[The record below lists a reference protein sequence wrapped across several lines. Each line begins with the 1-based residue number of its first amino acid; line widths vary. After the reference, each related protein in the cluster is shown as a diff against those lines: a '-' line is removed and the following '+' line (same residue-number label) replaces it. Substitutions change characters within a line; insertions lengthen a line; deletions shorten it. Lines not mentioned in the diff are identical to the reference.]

1 MFDKLYKKKTKMENQ
16 DNNSNE
22 MNQNELD
29 NNEGQDQT
37 EENDFM
43 YIYEWVDSIQLS
55 RPKKNIA
62 RDFCDCVLVA
72 EIIKHYLPRLVDL
85 HNYPSASSTMQK
97 TTNWNTLNTKV
108 LKKIGVRMSKQ
119 EINDVI
125 TCKPLAI
132 EHLLQRIYDAIQNQI
147 NGNNNEEGNM
157 NNNNMVGASNGNV
170 ERLKKILEEK
180 ESNINQ
186 LHEIIDVLEMKLRSS
201 SEMQETLA
209 NKVEELTN
217 LLQSKG
223 IAV

>member
-1 MFDKLYKKKTKMENQ
+1 METQ
-16 DNNSNE
+16 DNSKE
-22 MNQNELD
+22 MDQNVLD
-29 NNEGQDQT
+29 NEGQEQT
-37 EENDFM
+37 EENDVM

-108 LKKIGVRMSKQ
+108 LKKIGVKMTKQ
-119 EINDVI
+119 EINDII

-147 NGNNNEEGNM
+147 NANNNEEGN
-157 NNNNMVGASNGNV
+157 NNNMVRPSNGNA

-180 ESNINQ
+180 ENNINQ
-186 LHEIIDVLEMKLRSS
+186 LHEIIDVLEMKLKSS
-201 SEMQETLA
+201 NEMQETLA
-209 NKVEELTN
+209 NKVDELTN

-223 IAV
+223 IDA

>member
-1 MFDKLYKKKTKMENQ
+1 METR
-16 DNNSNE
+16 DNSTE

-29 NNEGQDQT
+29 NNENQNQT
-37 EENDFM
+37 EENDLM

-157 NNNNMVGASNGNV
+157 NNNNMVGASNGNL

>member
-1 MFDKLYKKKTKMENQ
+1 METQ
-16 DNNSNE
+16 DNSKE
-22 MNQNELD
+22 MDQNVLD
-29 NNEGQDQT
+29 NEGQEQT
-37 EENDFM
+37 EENDVM

-72 EIIKHYLPRLVDL
+72 EIIKHYLPHLDNL
-85 HNYPSASSTMQK
+85 NNYPSASSTMQK

-108 LKKIGVRMSKQ
+108 LKKIGVKMTKQ
-119 EINDVI
+119 EINDII

-147 NGNNNEEGNM
+147 NSNNNEEGN
-157 NNNNMVGASNGNV
+157 NNNMVRPSNGNA

-180 ESNINQ
+180 ENNINQ
-186 LHEIIDVLEMKLRSS
+186 LHEIIDVLEMKLKSS
-201 SEMQETLA
+201 NEMQETLA
-209 NKVEELTN
+209 NKVDELTN

-223 IAV
+223 IDV

>member
-1 MFDKLYKKKTKMENQ
+1 MENQ

-29 NNEGQDQT
+29 NNEGQNQT
-37 EENDFM
+37 EENDLM

>member
-1 MFDKLYKKKTKMENQ
+1 METQ
-16 DNNSNE
+16 DNSKE
-22 MNQNELD
+22 MDQNVLD
-29 NNEGQDQT
+29 NEGQEQT
-37 EENDFM
+37 EENDVM

-108 LKKIGVRMSKQ
+108 LNKIGVKMTKQ
-119 EINDVI
+119 EINDII

-147 NGNNNEEGNM
+147 NSNNNEEGN
-157 NNNNMVGASNGNV
+157 NNNMVRPSNGNA

-180 ESNINQ
+180 ENNINQ
-186 LHEIIDVLEMKLRSS
+186 LHEIIDVLEMKLKSS
-201 SEMQETLA
+201 NEMQETLA
-209 NKVEELTN
+209 NKVDELTN

-223 IAV
+223 IDV

>member
-1 MFDKLYKKKTKMENQ
+1 METQ
-16 DNNSNE
+16 DNSKE
-22 MNQNELD
+22 MDQNVLD
-29 NNEGQDQT
+29 NEGQEQT
-37 EENDFM
+37 EENDVM

-108 LKKIGVRMSKQ
+108 LKKIGVKMTKQ
-119 EINDVI
+119 EINDII

-147 NGNNNEEGNM
+147 NSNNNEEGN
-157 NNNNMVGASNGNV
+157 NNNMARPSNGNA

-180 ESNINQ
+180 ENNINQ
-186 LHEIIDVLEMKLRSS
+186 LHEIIDVLEMKLKSS
-201 SEMQETLA
+201 NEMQETLA
-209 NKVEELTN
+209 NKVDELTN

-223 IAV
+223 IDV

>member
-1 MFDKLYKKKTKMENQ
+1 METQ
-16 DNNSNE
+16 DNSKE
-22 MNQNELD
+22 MDQNVLD
-29 NNEGQDQT
+29 NEGQEQT
-37 EENDFM
+37 EENDVM

-108 LKKIGVRMSKQ
+108 LKKIGVKMTKQ
-119 EINDVI
+119 EINDII

-147 NGNNNEEGNM
+147 NSNNNEEGN
-157 NNNNMVGASNGNV
+157 NNNMVRPSNGNA

-180 ESNINQ
+180 ENNINQ
-186 LHEIIDVLEMKLRSS
+186 LHEIIDVLEMKLKSS
-201 SEMQETLA
+201 NEMQET
-209 NKVEELTN
+209 
-217 LLQSKG
+217 
-223 IAV
+223 

>member
-1 MFDKLYKKKTKMENQ
+1 MENQ

-29 NNEGQDQT
+29 NNEGQDQA

>member
-1 MFDKLYKKKTKMENQ
+1 METQ
-16 DNNSNE
+16 DNSKE
-22 MNQNELD
+22 MDQNVLD
-29 NNEGQDQT
+29 NEGQEQT
-37 EENDFM
+37 EENDVM

-108 LKKIGVRMSKQ
+108 LKKIGVKMTKQ
-119 EINDVI
+119 EINDII

-186 LHEIIDVLEMKLRSS
+186 LHEIIDVLEMKLKSS

>member
-1 MFDKLYKKKTKMENQ
+1 METQ
-16 DNNSNE
+16 DNSKE
-22 MNQNELD
+22 MDQNVLD
-29 NNEGQDQT
+29 NEGQEQT
-37 EENDFM
+37 EENDVM

-108 LKKIGVRMSKQ
+108 LKKIGVKMTKQ
-119 EINDVI
+119 EINDII

-147 NGNNNEEGNM
+147 NSNNNEEGN
-157 NNNNMVGASNGNV
+157 NNNMVRPSNGNA

-186 LHEIIDVLEMKLRSS
+186 LHEIIDVLEMKLKSS

>member
-1 MFDKLYKKKTKMENQ
+1 MKTQ
-16 DNNSNE
+16 DNSKE
-22 MNQNELD
+22 MDQNVLD
-29 NNEGQDQT
+29 NEGQEQT
-37 EENDFM
+37 EENDVM

-108 LKKIGVRMSKQ
+108 LKKIGVKMTKQ
-119 EINDVI
+119 EINDII

-147 NGNNNEEGNM
+147 NSNNNEEGN
-157 NNNNMVGASNGNV
+157 NNNMVRPSNGNA

-180 ESNINQ
+180 ENNINQ
-186 LHEIIDVLEMKLRSS
+186 LHEIIDVLEMKLKSS
-201 SEMQETLA
+201 NEMQETLA
-209 NKVEELTN
+209 NKVDELTN

-223 IAV
+223 IDV

>member
-1 MFDKLYKKKTKMENQ
+1 METQ
-16 DNNSNE
+16 DNSKE
-22 MNQNELD
+22 TDQNVLD
-29 NNEGQDQT
+29 NEGQEQT
-37 EENDFM
+37 EENDVM

-108 LKKIGVRMSKQ
+108 LKKIGVKMTKQ
-119 EINDVI
+119 EINDII

-147 NGNNNEEGNM
+147 NSNNNEEGN
-157 NNNNMVGASNGNV
+157 NNNMVRPSNGNA

-180 ESNINQ
+180 ENNINQ
-186 LHEIIDVLEMKLRSS
+186 LHEIIDVLEMKLKSS
-201 SEMQETLA
+201 NEMQETLA
-209 NKVEELTN
+209 NKVDELTN

-223 IAV
+223 IDV

>member
-1 MFDKLYKKKTKMENQ
+1 METQ
-16 DNNSNE
+16 DNSKE
-22 MNQNELD
+22 MDQNVLD
-29 NNEGQDQT
+29 NEGQEQT
-37 EENDFM
+37 EENDVM

-108 LKKIGVRMSKQ
+108 LKKIGVKMTKQ
-119 EINDVI
+119 EINDII

-147 NGNNNEEGNM
+147 NSNNNEEGN
-157 NNNNMVGASNGNV
+157 NNNMVRPSNGNA
-170 ERLKKILEEK
+170 ERLKKILEAIGIWKKDE
-180 ESNINQ
+180 N
-186 LHEIIDVLEMKLRSS
+186 
-201 SEMQETLA
+201 
-209 NKVEELTN
+209 EEN
-217 LLQSKG
+217 VNYIQ
-223 IAV
+223 

>member
-1 MFDKLYKKKTKMENQ
+1 MENQ

-29 NNEGQDQT
+29 NNEGQNQT
-37 EENDFM
+37 EENDLM

-108 LKKIGVRMSKQ
+108 LKKIGVKMSKQ

-186 LHEIIDVLEMKLRSS
+186 LHEIIDVLEMKLKSS
-201 SEMQETLA
+201 NEMQETLA
-209 NKVEELTN
+209 NKVDELTN